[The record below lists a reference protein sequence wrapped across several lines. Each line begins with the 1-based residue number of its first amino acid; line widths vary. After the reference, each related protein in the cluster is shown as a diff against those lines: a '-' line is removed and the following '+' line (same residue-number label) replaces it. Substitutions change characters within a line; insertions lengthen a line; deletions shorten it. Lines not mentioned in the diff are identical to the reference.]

1 MSDTLQTMSE
11 NDIDKQHIIELF
23 NAGVKGAEI
32 CLDGQNIKHCG
43 KEGHWLEK
51 KWV

>member
-1 MSDTLQTMSE
+1 MSDILLSTI
-11 NDIDKQHIIELF
+11 DIDKQHIITLF
-23 NAGVKGAEI
+23 NKNVKGVEI
-32 CLDGQNIKHCG
+32 CLEGQNINHSG